1 MLPIAKIA
9 SQLGLR
15 GSALEL
21 YGPHIA
27 KIRLTAL
34 RKLHGRFRGKL
45 INITAINPTPAGEG
59 KTCTAIGLTQALGR
73 LKQRVALCLREPS
86 LGPLLGVK
94 GGATGAGRAR
104 VVPSEAINL
113 HFTGDIH
120 AIGTAHNFL
129 AACVDNAIV
138 QGNALH
144 LDPSGES
151 LRRAIDIPD
160 RQLRRIVSG
169 LGGRGNGV
177 PRESGFDITAAS
189 EIMSVMALA
198 EDLEDLK
205 RRLGRMIVGYTKSG
219 EAVRAASLNIT
230 GALAV
235 ILRDALQPNLVQTI
249 EGQPAF
255 VHTGPFA
262 NVSHGNSSVIATQ
275 LALRTADYVIT
286 ESGFGSDLGSE
297 KLFDIVC
304 PQARLRPDVAVVVV
318 SLRALKSHGG
328 VALKD
333 VHRPNREALEAGLAN
348 LDRHLDIV
356 SRFRVPAVVALNRFP
371 QDTVSE
377 LRLVERHVE
386 TRGVPVEISDV
397 VKRGGAGGVA
407 LARAVLTVLK
417 RTPSDFQP
425 LYEPQLS
432 LRDKIERI
440 ATEVYGADGVR
451 FDRKAEDELA
461 HLTRL
466 GFGRLPVNIAKTH
479 LSLSDDPSL
488 KGAPTGWFLRVREVR
503 VAAGAGFVIALCGKT
518 TFMPGLPREPLA
530 KDLDVTSEGRIVGLA

>member
-1 MLPIAKIA
+1 MLPIGKIA

-15 GSALEL
+15 ESSLEL
-21 YGPHIA
+21 YGPYIA
-27 KIRLTAL
+27 KIRLSTL
-34 RKLHGRFRGKL
+34 RKLRGPFRGKL

-73 LKQRVALCLREPS
+73 LKKRVALCLREPS

-94 GGATGAGRAR
+94 GGATGSARSR

-138 QGNALH
+138 QGNTLG
-144 LDPSGES
+144 LDPTGES
-151 LRRAIDIPD
+151 LRRAMDIPD
-160 RQLRRIVSG
+160 RQLRHIVSG

-189 EIMSVMALA
+189 EIMAVMAMA
-198 EDLEDLK
+198 EDLPDLK
-205 RRLGRMIVGYTKSG
+205 ARLGRMIVGYTKQG
-219 EAVRAASLNIT
+219 EAVRAASLKII
-230 GALAV
+230 GAMAV
-235 ILRDALQPNLVQTI
+235 ILRDALQPNLVQTL

-262 NVSHGNSSVIATQ
+262 NVSHGNSSVIATK

-304 PQARLRPDVAVVVV
+304 PQAKLKPDAAVIVV

-333 VHRPNREALEAGLAN
+333 VGRADSKALRTGLAN

-356 SRFRVPAVVALNRFP
+356 NRFRVPAVVALNRFP
-371 QDTVSE
+371 QDRAGE
-377 LRLVERHVE
+377 LRQVLSYVQAKR
-386 TRGVPVEISDV
+386 VPVEMSDV
-397 VKRGGAGGVA
+397 VKRGGAGGIA
-407 LARAVLTVLK
+407 LARAVLGVLK
-417 RTPSDFQP
+417 RTPSRFQP
-425 LYEPQLS
+425 LYEPSVS

-440 ATEVYGADGVR
+440 ALDVYGADGVR
-451 FDRKAEDELA
+451 FDRRAEDQLA

-466 GFGRLPVNIAKTH
+466 GFGALPVNVAKTH
-479 LSLSDDPSL
+479 LSLSDDPAL

-530 KDLDVTSEGRIVGLA
+530 AELDVTSEGRIVGLS